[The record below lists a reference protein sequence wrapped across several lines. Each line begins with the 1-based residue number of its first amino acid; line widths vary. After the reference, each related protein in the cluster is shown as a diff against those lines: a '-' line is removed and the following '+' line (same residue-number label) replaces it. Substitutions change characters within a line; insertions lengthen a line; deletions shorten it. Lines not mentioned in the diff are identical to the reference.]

1 MIDLEEFDFP
11 LDESRIARYPAK
23 ERDGSKLMI
32 VERATGKISVEPNF
46 RSIQTYLKKGDHL
59 FYNETKVSKRRVY
72 LRAGKDLIRT
82 HETVFVEDS
91 GSGKWICLIK
101 NSRKLRVGDQMVS
114 PSGNIQFTV
123 SEKTEKS
130 VSLYSKDFLSEEF
143 FDKEGNVPIPPYLK
157 RQSEELDSIRYQTIF
172 AKNSG
177 SVAAPTAG
185 LHMSEGLRHNLLNQG
200 VNFHPLN
207 LEIGFG
213 TFQPLSPENFQ
224 TKTLHKEKIHIPKDS
239 ILAHS
244 LATKSGERRI
254 AMGTTTLRALEA
266 MVRSPKFSQ
275 YNGNL
280 ELVKDWD
287 GETDL
292 FLTHKDRIATIDG
305 LITNFHLPK
314 SSLLLLVSAF
324 AGKELILEAYNV
336 ALEKNFNF
344 FSYGD
349 VMFII

>member
-32 VERATGKISVEPNF
+32 VERVTGRITVEPNF
-46 RSIQTYLKKGDHL
+46 RSIQTYLKRGDHI
-59 FYNETKVSKRRVY
+59 FFNETKVSKRRVY
-72 LRAGKDLIRT
+72 LRAGKDLVRT
-82 HETVFVEDS
+82 HETVFVEDA
-91 GSGKWICLIK
+91 GSGNWVCLIK
-101 NSRKLRVGDQMVS
+101 NSRKLQVGDQMVS
-114 PSGNIQFTV
+114 PSGNFKFTV
-123 SEKTEKS
+123 SKKTEKS
-130 VSLYSKDFLSEEF
+130 VSLNSGVVLSEDF

-157 RQSEELDSIRYQTIF
+157 RRSEELDSIRYQTIF

-185 LHMSEGLRHNLLNQG
+185 LHMSDSLKNNLLNQG
-200 VNFHPLN
+200 VSFHPLN

-213 TFQPLSPENFQ
+213 TFQPLSTENFR

-244 LATKSGERRI
+244 QSSELGERRI

-266 MVRSPKFSQ
+266 MYR
-275 YNGNL
+275 NL
-280 ELVKDWD
+280 EFQEWNRESRFASGWT

-292 FLTHKDRIATIDG
+292 FLTHEDRIDTIDG

-336 ALEKNFNF
+336 ALEKDFNF

-349 VMFII
+349 VMFIF

>member
-1 MIDLEEFDFP
+1 
-11 LDESRIARYPAK
+11 
-23 ERDGSKLMI
+23 
-32 VERATGKISVEPNF
+32 
-46 RSIQTYLKKGDHL
+46 
-59 FYNETKVSKRRVY
+59 
-72 LRAGKDLIRT
+72 
-82 HETVFVEDS
+82 
-91 GSGKWICLIK
+91 
-101 NSRKLRVGDQMVS
+101 MVS

-266 MVRSPKFSQ
+266 MVRSPEFSQ